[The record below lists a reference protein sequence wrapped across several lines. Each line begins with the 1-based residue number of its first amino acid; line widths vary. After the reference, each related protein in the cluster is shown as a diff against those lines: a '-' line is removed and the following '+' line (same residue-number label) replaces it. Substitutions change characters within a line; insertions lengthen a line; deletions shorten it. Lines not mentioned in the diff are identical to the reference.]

1 MLFSTRGL
9 PRSHISKC
17 PFCGVGAEHNTDVV
31 LDNCDFDRWVVD
43 DESFWSID
51 SSAGITDTVLR
62 SSVLI

>member
-31 LDNCDFDRWVVD
+31 LDNCDFDRWDVD
-43 DESFWSID
+43 NESFSSID
-51 SSAGITDTVLR
+51 FSAGITETVFR
-62 SSVLI
+62 SSVLM